1 MFPVLQVSFFLTAS
15 AAWEGRRE
23 VHQIEN
29 LSSRE
34 GNQRVQ
40 ERKGQ
45 APLGPHVQSRAGA
58 QGPSEC
64 ILATQHPRRTAEH
77 SRIGLRAETSI
88 VRAFL
93 PGGGLDAT
101 AYPLISA
108 NPEALFCELA
118 VERF

>member
-1 MFPVLQVSFFLTAS
+1 MLPGKAAERYIRLKTS
-15 AAWEGRRE
+15 ALGKETNGFRRE
-23 VHQIEN
+23 KA
-29 LSSRE
+29 R
-34 GNQRVQ
+34 
-40 ERKGQ
+40 
-45 APLGPHVQSRAGA
+45 APLGPRVQSRAGA

-88 VRAFL
+88 VSAFL